1 MVTIICSKEAGIPIK
16 CYSPELIVYPV
27 IELPEEESRLSV
39 SFMRRVSTK
48 SIDELCEKNERRI
61 TPLLSRIDSLVI
73 GPALDAIRSCCPLCE
88 ESFAMQLTRRS
99 LS

>member
-1 MVTIICSKEAGIPIK
+1 M
-16 CYSPELIVYPV
+16 YPV

-48 SIDELCEKNERRI
+48 SIDELCEMNERRI

-73 GPALDAIRSCCPLCE
+73 GPGAGRNPVMLSTLRRIVRYAIDKKIPLVIDGDGLWAVTQE
-88 ESFAMQLTRRS
+88 PS
-99 LS
+99 LIEQ